1 MVRAR
6 NKPPR
11 RAVPELAPEP
21 AGSPW
26 RPHVFGLARLA
37 PADLADPAD
46 RAPGVD
52 GCQRWGLRSCLVR
65 TGVRIPGRSGCSTR
79 GLFGHMPHRT
89 KHLGFAAG
97 VGVLWN
103 STKRARRPLRLPRP
117 QPQRP
122 GSVLEQC
129 TWVEHTGRAHG
140 SSTRVEK
147 TSTRIEK
154 GSSR

>member
-1 MVRAR
+1 M
-6 NKPPR
+6 
-11 RAVPELAPEP
+11 
-21 AGSPW
+21 
-26 RPHVFGLARLA
+26 FGLT
-37 PADLADPAD
+37 
-46 RAPGVD
+46 
-52 GCQRWGLRSCLVR
+52 GLIGRQGL
-65 TGVRIPGRSGCSTR
+65 TGVRGGGYGRVWFEQVFEYLVGRNCPTR

-122 GSVLEQC
+122 GSVLEQS
-129 TWVEHTGRAHG
+129 TWVEHVGRARG
-140 SSTRVEK
+140 SRTWVEK